1 MNACG
6 WLALG
11 EFFQHLHPDADICV
25 CRRHPFPVRLRR
37 AVLPTGRVPL
47 SSEPARHGA
56 ACQWHSPKAGARE
69 GHLRGAWA
77 LRAPA
82 QHHTGH
88 WERVFFFCGGGV
100 GETAREC
107 PATALK
113 GWGCPGGTL
122 GSAVARVPDS
132 SAGRHSP
139 ATAVGAEGIA
149 ARLGLGGELD
159 RLFLV
164 LLAALT
170 AAAPRCRKR
179 RRVLTCA
186 LILQRWGIGRGPC
199 VALTSTVAARG
210 PAREAG
216 SRRGASSVFL
226 QTSQDLPSFLI
237 PPPPPVQ

>member
-1 MNACG
+1 MGPPASG
-6 WLALG
+6 TAQRRGLG
-11 EFFQHLHPDADICV
+11 KGIFGVPGLWELQSSTIQA
-25 CRRHPFPVRLRR
+25 
-37 AVLPTGRVPL
+37 TGR
-47 SSEPARHGA
+47 GFF
-56 ACQWHSPKAGARE
+56 
-69 GHLRGAWA
+69 LRVW
-77 LRAPA
+77 
-82 QHHTGH
+82 
-88 WERVFFFCGGGV
+88 GGWGS

-122 GSAVARVPDS
+122 GSAVAWVPDS
-132 SAGRHSP
+132 SAGRLSP
-139 ATAVGAEGIA
+139 AVAVGAGGIA

-199 VALTSTVAARG
+199 VALAYTVAARG
-210 PAREAG
+210 QAGEAG
-216 SRRGASSVFL
+216 SRRGGSSVFL
-226 QTSQDLPSFLI
+226 QTSQDLPSSLPAFPSSIKPTLKGRLASKLRAPI
-237 PPPPPVQ
+237 MCLV

>member
-1 MNACG
+1 MRV
-6 WLALG
+6 
-11 EFFQHLHPDADICV
+11 CV
-25 CRRHPFPVRLRR
+25 
-37 AVLPTGRVPL
+37 
-47 SSEPARHGA
+47 
-56 ACQWHSPKAGARE
+56 
-69 GHLRGAWA
+69 
-77 LRAPA
+77 
-82 QHHTGH
+82 
-88 WERVFFFCGGGV
+88 WESGGS

-113 GWGCPGGTL
+113 RWGCPGGTL

-132 SAGRHSP
+132 SAGRLSP
-139 ATAVGAEGIA
+139 ATAVGAGGIP

-199 VALTSTVAARG
+199 VALVSAVAARG
-210 PAREAG
+210 QAGGAG

-226 QTSQDLPSFLI
+226 QTSQDLPSSL
-237 PPPPPVQ
+237 PPQFNKTYP

>member
-1 MNACG
+1 MGPPASG
-6 WLALG
+6 TAQRLG
-11 EFFQHLHPDADICV
+11 NGIFVVPGLWELQSSTIQERFF
-25 CRRHPFPVRLRR
+25 LR
-37 AVLPTGRVPL
+37 VGG
-47 SSEPARHGA
+47 E
-56 ACQWHSPKAGARE
+56 
-69 GHLRGAWA
+69 
-77 LRAPA
+77 
-82 QHHTGH
+82 
-88 WERVFFFCGGGV
+88 GGG
-100 GETAREC
+100 ETVREC

-113 GWGCPGGTL
+113 RWGCPGGTL

-132 SAGRHSP
+132 SAGRLSP
-139 ATAVGAEGIA
+139 ATAVGAGGIA

-199 VALTSTVAARG
+199 VTLASTVAARG
-210 PAREAG
+210 QAGEAG

-226 QTSQDLPSFLI
+226 
-237 PPPPPVQ
+237 